1 MRHRSPIEMMV
12 DKACGF
18 DPNAPQPPR
27 VTLRCPKCKKE
38 KDAAMDQT
46 DPPGTAVVLT
56 QCPECVG
63 GDFSTVDYFDKDGKE
78 ASAVQEGRLVLQ
90 DHWTLV
96 LAPSDRRVLL
106 AVPNVNVGPVT
117 PA

>member
-1 MRHRSPIEMMV
+1 MAQAQSRP
-12 DKACGF
+12 
-18 DPNAPQPPR
+18 APVPVAVGKWK
-27 VTLRCPKCKKE
+27 VT
-38 KDAAMDQT
+38 
-46 DPPGTAVVLT
+46 
-56 QCPECVG
+56 
-63 GDFSTVDYFDKDGKE
+63 YFDKDGKE